1 MIAIDTNVVVRLL
14 VGDDPAQAA
23 RSRRLVEDNELFIAD
38 TVILE
43 SYWVMR
49 HRYQL
54 DDTLIRAALRGL
66 MGLPSVHT
74 RDSAAIA
81 LALEWHERGLEF
93 ADAFHLALSAGATG
107 FVTFDR
113 RFTKRAGQVSGRAV
127 SLLTTPP
134 ELEQ

>member
-14 VGDDPAQAA
+14 VADDPAQAA
-23 RSRRLVEDNELFIAD
+23 RSRQLLEDNEVFIPD

-54 DDTLIRAALRGL
+54 DDAVIRAALKGL
-66 MGLPSVHT
+66 LGLPAIYM
-74 RDSAAIA
+74 RDSAVVA
-81 LALEWHERGLEF
+81 LALEWHEQGLDF

-107 FVTFDR
+107 FVTFDQR
-113 RFTKRAGQVSGRAV
+113 LAKRAAQASGRTV
-127 SLLTTPP
+127 TLLTAPP
-134 ELEQ
+134 E

>member
-23 RSRRLVEDNELFIAD
+23 RSRQLLEDNEVYMTDSVVLK
-38 TVILE
+38 

-54 DDTLIRAALRGL
+54 DDAIIRAGLRGL
-66 MGLPSVHT
+66 LGLPSVYT

-81 LALEWHERGLEF
+81 LALEWHERGLDF
-93 ADAFHLALSAGATG
+93 ADALHLALAAGTTG
-107 FVTFDR
+107 FATFDQ
-113 RFTKRAGQVSGRAV
+113 RFAKRAAAASGRTV
-127 SLLTTPP
+127 TLLTTSA
-134 ELEQ
+134 

>member
-23 RSRRLVEDNELFIAD
+23 RSRRLMEENDVFLAD

-54 DDTLIRAALRGL
+54 DDAVIRAALKGFL
-66 MGLPSVHT
+66 GLPSVYT

-81 LALEWHERGLEF
+81 LALEWHERGLDF
-93 ADAFHLALSAGATG
+93 ADAFHLSLSAGATG
-107 FVTFDR
+107 FFTFDQ
-113 RFTKRAGQVSGRAV
+113 RFAKRAAQASGQMVT
-127 SLLTTPP
+127 LLTPAA
-134 ELEQ
+134 E